1 MERMEWNQKKILVVD
16 DEKHVQRLLL
26 EILKKEGYKVQT
38 VGDGKQAIEKMEQ
51 TIFDL
56 VLMDIRM
63 PVMNGIEAFKILSGK
78 YPDIPFIMM
87 TAFASVDTAIET
99 MKLGAFN
106 YISKPFNNAEV
117 RLNVKR
123 ALAIRN
129 MTDELQELRQKVQSH
144 FSINSIIGKSAKM
157 QEMYKM
163 IGKVASTNAIVLIQG
178 ESGTGKELV
187 AKAIHYNSDRKE
199 RPLVDVNCAALPSGL
214 LESELFGHEKGS
226 FTGAAS
232 QKKGKFEYAHEG
244 TIFLDEIC
252 EMELNLQAK
261 LLRVIQEKEFQR
273 VGGLETYKTDVRIIA
288 ATNRKM
294 DELVKSGEFREDLYY
309 RLNVVQV
316 SIPPLRERK
325 DDLPLL
331 VDYFLNKFN
340 KKTGKSFQCFS
351 TEAMKL
357 INAYNWTGN
366 VRELENAVERAVV
379 MGSGKIIM
387 PEDLPM
393 NLQTGSENSKAS
405 ISFENRPL
413 KEILR
418 EVERKVIGKT
428 LEETGW
434 NKMQTAKKLQMSRKA
449 VLYKIEKYNLRPKE
463 S

>member
-1 MERMEWNQKKILVVD
+1 MEWNQKKILVVD